1 MNKSIPFLKLKTC
14 FKCPYHLIKDD
25 GEERTSYCKKEACFS
40 VYTKCIANQA
50 LERFLSQEIVE
61 IA

>member
-1 MNKSIPFLKLKTC
+1 MNEKLNNTRLKIC

-25 GEERTSYCKKEACFS
+25 SGERISYCRKEGCFP

-50 LERFLSQEIVE
+50 LERFLSQEIIE
-61 IA
+61 KI